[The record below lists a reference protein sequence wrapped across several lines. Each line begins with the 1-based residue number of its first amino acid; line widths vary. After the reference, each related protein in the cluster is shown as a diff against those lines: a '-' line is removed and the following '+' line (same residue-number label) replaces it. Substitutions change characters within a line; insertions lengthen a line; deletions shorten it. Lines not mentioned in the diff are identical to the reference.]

1 MNPLSTRV
9 ASLELANPTMLASGM
24 MGETGASLVA
34 IAEAGAGA
42 VVTKSV
48 GLEPRKG
55 YENPTLV
62 ELEGGYLNAMGLPN
76 PGIDAYREEMLVAR
90 GAKVPIIG
98 SVFATTPEDY
108 ALLAW
113 KMQDY
118 GAAAVELNLS
128 CPHAK
133 GLGMEIGVDPTAVRR
148 IVREV
153 KQTVKIPVLAKLTP
167 NTHRLAEVGKAVEE
181 AGGDGIVAI
190 NTLRAMVISVEA
202 KRPILSNKVGGLSG
216 PAVRSIGVR
225 CVYELYET
233 VEIPI
238 IGVGGV
244 ESWRDAVE
252 YMMAGATA
260 VQIGSAIGRKGLSV
274 FQVIVQG
281 LQEYLERE
289 GLENIGDIVGVAH
302 D

>member
-1 MNPLSTRV
+1 MNKLSTRV

-34 IAEAGAGA
+34 IAKAGAGA

-62 ELEGGYLNAMGLPN
+62 ELEEGYLNAMGLPN

-90 GAKVPIIG
+90 SAKVPIIG

-118 GAAAVELNLS
+118 GASAVELNLS

-225 CVYELYET
+225 CVYELYEA

-244 ESWRDAVE
+244 ETWRDAAE

>member
-1 MNPLSTRV
+1 MSTRV

-90 GAKVPIIG
+90 SAKVPIIG

-225 CVYELYET
+225 CVYELYEA

-244 ESWRDAVE
+244 ESWRDAAE

>member
-1 MNPLSTRV
+1 MSTRV

-225 CVYELYET
+225 CVYELYEA

-244 ESWRDAVE
+244 ESWRDAAE

>member
-1 MNPLSTRV
+1 MSTRV

-24 MGETGASLVA
+24 MGETGASLLA

-244 ESWRDAVE
+244 ESWRDAAE

-274 FQVIVQG
+274 FKVIVQG

>member
-62 ELEGGYLNAMGLPN
+62 ELEEGYLNAMGLPN

-90 GAKVPIIG
+90 SAKVPIIG
-98 SVFATTPEDY
+98 SVFATMPEDY

-225 CVYELYET
+225 CVYELYEA

-244 ESWRDAVE
+244 ESWRDAAE
-252 YMMAGATA
+252 YMIAGATA

-289 GLENIGDIVGVAH
+289 GLKNIGDIVGVAH

>member
-62 ELEGGYLNAMGLPN
+62 ELEEGYLNAMGLPN

-90 GAKVPIIG
+90 SAKVPIIG

-244 ESWRDAVE
+244 ESWRDAAE

-274 FQVIVQG
+274 FKVIVQG

>member
-62 ELEGGYLNAMGLPN
+62 ELEEGYLNAMGLPN

-90 GAKVPIIG
+90 SAKVPIIG
-98 SVFATTPEDY
+98 SVFATMPEDY

-225 CVYELYET
+225 CVYELYEA

-244 ESWRDAVE
+244 ESWRDAAE

-289 GLENIGDIVGVAH
+289 GLKNIGDIVGVAH

>member
-90 GAKVPIIG
+90 SAKVPIIG

-225 CVYELYET
+225 CVYELYEA

-244 ESWRDAVE
+244 ESWRDAAE

-274 FQVIVQG
+274 FKVIVQG

-289 GLENIGDIVGVAH
+289 GLKNIGDIVGVAH

>member
-1 MNPLSTRV
+1 MNKLSTRV

>member
-90 GAKVPIIG
+90 SAKVPIIG

>member
-90 GAKVPIIG
+90 SAKVPIIG

-216 PAVRSIGVR
+216 PAVRSVGVR
-225 CVYELYET
+225 CVYELYEA

-244 ESWRDAVE
+244 ESWRDAAE

-274 FQVIVQG
+274 FQVIIQG

-289 GLENIGDIVGVAH
+289 GLKNIGDIVGVAH

>member
-62 ELEGGYLNAMGLPN
+62 ELEEGYLNAMGLPN

-244 ESWRDAVE
+244 ESWRDAAE

-260 VQIGSAIGRKGLSV
+260 VQIGSAIGRKGLGV

>member
-98 SVFATTPEDY
+98 SVFAATPEDY

-133 GLGMEIGVDPTAVRR
+133 GLGMEIGVDPAAVRR

-244 ESWRDAVE
+244 ESWRDAAE

>member
-225 CVYELYET
+225 CVYELYEA

-244 ESWRDAVE
+244 ESWRDAAE

-260 VQIGSAIGRKGLSV
+260 VQIGSAIGRKGLGV

>member
-1 MNPLSTRV
+1 LSTRV

-34 IAEAGAGA
+34 IAKAGAGA

-62 ELEGGYLNAMGLPN
+62 ELEEGYLNAMGLPN
-76 PGIDAYREEMLVAR
+76 PGIDAYREEMLVAK

-98 SVFATTPEDY
+98 SVFAATPEDY

-133 GLGMEIGVDPTAVRR
+133 GLGMEIGVDPAAVRR

-167 NTHRLAEVGKAVEE
+167 NTHRLTEVGKAVEE

-225 CVYELYET
+225 CVYELYEA

-244 ESWRDAVE
+244 ESWRDAAE

-274 FQVIVQG
+274 FKVIVQG

-289 GLENIGDIVGVAH
+289 GLKNIGDIVGVAH

>member
-1 MNPLSTRV
+1 MNQLSTRV

-34 IAEAGAGA
+34 IAKAGAGA

-62 ELEGGYLNAMGLPN
+62 ELEEGYLNAMGLPN
-76 PGIDAYREEMLVAR
+76 PGIDAYREEMLVAK

-98 SVFATTPEDY
+98 SVFAATPEDY

-133 GLGMEIGVDPTAVRR
+133 GLGMEIGVDPAAVRR

-167 NTHRLAEVGKAVEE
+167 NTHRLTEVGKAVEE

-190 NTLRAMVISVEA
+190 NTLKAMVISVEA

-225 CVYELYET
+225 CVYELYEA

-302 D
+302 G

>member
-34 IAEAGAGA
+34 IVKAGAGA

-62 ELEGGYLNAMGLPN
+62 ELEEGYLNAMGLPN

-90 GAKVPIIG
+90 SAKVPIIG

-118 GAAAVELNLS
+118 GASAVELNLS

-225 CVYELYET
+225 CVYELYEA

-244 ESWRDAVE
+244 ESWRDAAE

>member
-24 MGETGASLVA
+24 MGETGASLLA

>member
-34 IAEAGAGA
+34 IVKAGAGA

-62 ELEGGYLNAMGLPN
+62 ELEEGYLNAMGLPN

-90 GAKVPIIG
+90 SAKVPIIG

-225 CVYELYET
+225 CVYELYEA

>member
-1 MNPLSTRV
+1 MNKLSTRV

-90 GAKVPIIG
+90 SAKVPIIG

>member
-90 GAKVPIIG
+90 SAKVPIIG

-216 PAVRSIGVR
+216 PAVRSVGVR
-225 CVYELYET
+225 CVYELYEA

-244 ESWRDAVE
+244 ESWRDAAE

-289 GLENIGDIVGVAH
+289 GLKNIGDIVGVAH

>member
-1 MNPLSTRV
+1 
-9 ASLELANPTMLASGM
+9 
-24 MGETGASLVA
+24 
-34 IAEAGAGA
+34 
-42 VVTKSV
+42 
-48 GLEPRKG
+48 
-55 YENPTLV
+55 
-62 ELEGGYLNAMGLPN
+62 
-76 PGIDAYREEMLVAR
+76 
-90 GAKVPIIG
+90 
-98 SVFATTPEDY
+98 VFATTPEDY

-244 ESWRDAVE
+244 ESWRDAAE

>member
-1 MNPLSTRV
+1 LSTRV

-225 CVYELYET
+225 CVYELYEA

-244 ESWRDAVE
+244 ESWRDAAE